1 MFSSR
6 KTAADFTFSIPCN
19 RLCHLVTDNTTKTI
33 LNHRK
38 FMSGVVDVLKW
49 EEGKK
54 KKKLLSPMC
63 SKILFYSEHHL
74 YHIAYRNLHFHNRN
88 RHGHHKDLFV
98 LWWVHT
104 TKAKVLLNQNTIDI
118 KKKRPLADY
127 WDMNQ

>member
-49 EEGKK
+49 EEEEKK
-54 KKKLLSPMC
+54 N
-63 SKILFYSEHHL
+63 LFQCAQKY
-74 YHIAYRNLHFHNRN
+74 YF
-88 RHGHHKDLFV
+88 
-98 LWWVHT
+98 T
-104 TKAKVLLNQNTIDI
+104 LNII
-118 KKKRPLADY
+118 FII
-127 WDMNQ
+127 

>member
-49 EEGKK
+49 EEEKK
-54 KKKLLSPMC
+54 KKTSYSNVLKNIILLWTS
-63 SKILFYSEHHL
+63 SLSYS
-74 YHIAYRNLHFHNRN
+74 I
-88 RHGHHKDLFV
+88 
-98 LWWVHT
+98 
-104 TKAKVLLNQNTIDI
+104 
-118 KKKRPLADY
+118 
-127 WDMNQ
+127 